1 MDVVLEIISFAFMG
15 LGAAMLIIGGVGLIR
30 LNDVFTRMHAAG
42 IIDTLGAGAVM
53 AGLMIQAGLGIVSIK
68 LLLILVFIM
77 FTSPTATHALA
88 RAALN
93 GGVHP
98 QLDETDAGDKGRD
111 KGPGGGEGGGEG
123 T

>member
-1 MDVVLEIISFAFMG
+1 MDVVLEIISFALMG

-68 LLLILVFIM
+68 LVLILVFIM

-93 GGVHP
+93 GGVQP
-98 QLDETDAGDKGRD
+98 QLDETDTGDKD
-111 KGPGGGEGGGEG
+111 QGGDQGGGEG

>member
-1 MDVVLEIISFAFMG
+1 MDVVLETISFAFMG

-93 GGVHP
+93 GGVDP
-98 QLDETDAGDKGRD
+98 QLDETELKDKGRD
-111 KGPGGGEGGGEG
+111 GGEGGGEG

>member
-1 MDVVLEIISFAFMG
+1 MDVVLEIISFALMG
-15 LGAAMLIIGGVGLIR
+15 LGAVMLIIGGVGLIR

-42 IIDTLGAGAVM
+42 IIDTLGAGAVL
-53 AGLMIQAGLGIVSIK
+53 AGLMIQGGLGIVTIK
-68 LLLILVFIM
+68 LVLIVVFIL

-98 QLDETDAGDKGRD
+98 QLDETDAKGQ
-111 KGPGGGEGGGEG
+111 GQNGGEGK
-123 T
+123 